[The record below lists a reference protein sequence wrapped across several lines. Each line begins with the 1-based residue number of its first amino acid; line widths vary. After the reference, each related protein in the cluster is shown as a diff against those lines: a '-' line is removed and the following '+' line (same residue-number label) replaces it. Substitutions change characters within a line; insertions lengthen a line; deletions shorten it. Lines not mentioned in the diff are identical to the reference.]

1 MDGKK
6 ILLKRDVNS
15 AVEAGI
21 KEPIV
26 RSPICEINP
35 IPHGLAATFQT
46 KFTIL
51 CLKIRSELKRPRLVN
66 LIVWMEKVRS
76 LGKEDIFQANPFV
89 SPFTFRLLEERKR
102 KQFRFTEMSKTR
114 GRRTKSVHGNT

>member
-15 AVEAGI
+15 ALEAGI

-46 KFTIL
+46 KFTLL
-51 CLKIRSELKRPRLVN
+51 CLKIRSELNRPRSVN

-76 LGKEDIFQANPFV
+76 VGKEDIFQPNPFV
-89 SPFTFRLLEERKR
+89 SSMKFVQPKRLTVTLR
-102 KQFRFTEMSKTR
+102 SAP
-114 GRRTKSVHGNT
+114 V